1 MRDIWNS
8 RMPTSAPPNL
18 DPEDWQA
25 FRAASRRALDDMID
39 FLQTVRARPVWRQ
52 APPEV
57 VRQFHQP
64 LPAAP
69 QSLDEVLAD
78 FSTLVRPYATGNLH
92 PLFMGWVHGAG
103 TPVGMIAEMLAA
115 GLNANC
121 GGRNHIALD
130 VERQIAA
137 WAAELFE
144 FPAGASGLF
153 VTGTSAA
160 NHLAL
165 LIARNAALGDGVR
178 EAGLQNAGPQLVAYT
193 SAEAHGCIR
202 QAMEMAGIGSRFL
215 RLIPVDRRGAMRAD
229 CLTVAIAADRAGG
242 LRPFMVAGTAG
253 TVNTGAFDDLE
264 GLAEI
269 CRREKLWFHVDG
281 AFGALVALSK
291 SLRPLVRGIARADS
305 VAFDFHKWAHV
316 PYDAGFLLVRDSERH
331 RRTFSSEAAYLH
343 RAPSGLAAGEVW
355 PCDLGPDLSRGFRAL
370 KTWFTFR
377 VHGTDKIGACIEHTC
392 RVAKYLE
399 TRLIEQSSLFE
410 IVAPVTLNIV
420 CFGLRACADSD
431 LNKAIAIDLQER
443 GVAAPSTT
451 IIGGRTVIRAAI
463 VNHRT
468 TEQDIDTLMAA
479 LRDSALRVTLAQM
492 RRTDEAAAVAAA
504 AG

>member
-25 FRAASRRALDDMID
+25 FRDASRRALDDMID
-39 FLQTVRARPVWRQ
+39 FLQTVRERPVWQQ
-52 APPEV
+52 APAEV
-57 VRQFHQP
+57 VRRFHQP
-64 LPAAP
+64 LPTAP

-137 WAAELFE
+137 WAAQLFE
-144 FPAGASGLF
+144 FPADASGLF

-165 LIARNAALGDGVR
+165 LVARNAALGDGVR
-178 EAGLQNAGPQLVAYT
+178 DAGLRNAGPQLVAYT
-193 SAEAHGCIR
+193 SAEAHGCIK

-215 RLIPVDRRGAMRAD
+215 RLIPVDQRGAMRAD

-242 LRPFMVAGTAG
+242 LRPFLVAGTAG

-264 GLAEI
+264 ALAEI

-281 AFGALVALSK
+281 AFGALVALSN

-305 VAFDFHKWAHV
+305 IAFDFHKWAHV
-316 PYDAGFLLVRDSERH
+316 PYDAGFLLVRDAERH

-399 TRLIEQSSLFE
+399 TRLIEHSSLFE

-420 CFGLRACADSD
+420 CFGLRASADSE

-451 IIGGRTVIRAAI
+451 IIDGRTVIRAAI

-468 TEQDIDTLMAA
+468 TEQDIDSLMAA
-479 LRDSALRVTLAQM
+479 LRDSALRVTLAHM
-492 RRTDEAAAVAAA
+492 RRTDEAAPVAAA

>member
-1 MRDIWNS
+1 
-8 RMPTSAPPNL
+8 
-18 DPEDWQA
+18 
-25 FRAASRRALDDMID
+25 
-39 FLQTVRARPVWRQ
+39 
-52 APPEV
+52 
-57 VRQFHQP
+57 
-64 LPAAP
+64 
-69 QSLDEVLAD
+69 
-78 FSTLVRPYATGNLH
+78 
-92 PLFMGWVHGAG
+92 
-103 TPVGMIAEMLAA
+103 MLAA

-144 FPAGASGLF
+144 FPADASGLF

-165 LIARNAALGDGVR
+165 LIARSAALGDGVR
-178 EAGLQNAGPQLVAYT
+178 EAGLNNAGPQLVAYT
-193 SAEAHGCIR
+193 SAEAHGCIK

-229 CLTVAIAADRAGG
+229 CLRVAIAADRAGG
-242 LRPFMVAGTAG
+242 LRPFLVAGTAG
-253 TVNTGAFDDLE
+253 TVNTGAFDDLD

-281 AFGALVALSK
+281 AFGALAALSK
-291 SLRPLVRGIARADS
+291 SLRPLLRGIARADS
-305 VAFDFHKWAHV
+305 LAFDFHKWAHV

-343 RAPSGLAAGEVW
+343 RAPSGLAAGAVW

-392 RVAKYLE
+392 RVARYLE

-420 CFGLRACADSD
+420 CFGLRACADSE

-443 GVAAPSTT
+443 GLAAPSTT

-468 TEQDIDTLMAA
+468 TERDVDTLMAA

-492 RRTDEAAAVAAA
+492 RRPDAATAAVAAA
-504 AG
+504 G

>member
-1 MRDIWNS
+1 
-8 RMPTSAPPNL
+8 MPTSAPPNL

-25 FRAASRRALDDMID
+25 FRAASRQALDDMID
-39 FLQTVRARPVWRQ
+39 FLQTVRERPVWQQ

-69 QSLDEVLAD
+69 QGLDEVLAD
-78 FSTLVRPYATGNLH
+78 FSALVRPYATGNLH

-137 WAAELFE
+137 WAAQLFD
-144 FPAGASGLF
+144 FPADASGLF

-165 LIARNAALGDGVR
+165 LVARNAVLGDGVR
-178 EAGLQNAGPQLVAYT
+178 DAGLRNAGPQLVAYT
-193 SAEAHGCIR
+193 SAEAHGCIK

-215 RLIPVDRRGAMRAD
+215 RLIPVDRQGAMRAD

-242 LRPFMVAGTAG
+242 LRPFLVAGTAG
-253 TVNTGAFDDLE
+253 TVNTGAFDDLDA
-264 GLAEI
+264 LAEI

-281 AFGALVALSK
+281 AFGALVALSN

-305 VAFDFHKWAHV
+305 IAFDFHKWAHV
-316 PYDAGFLLVRDSERH
+316 PYDAGFLLVRDAERH

-420 CFGLRACADSD
+420 CFGLRASADSE
-431 LNKAIAIDLQER
+431 LNKAVVIDLQER